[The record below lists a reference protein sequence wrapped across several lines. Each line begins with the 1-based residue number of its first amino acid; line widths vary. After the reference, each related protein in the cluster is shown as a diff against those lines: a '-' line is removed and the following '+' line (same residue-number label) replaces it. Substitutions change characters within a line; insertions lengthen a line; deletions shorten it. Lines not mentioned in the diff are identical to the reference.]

1 MMVSSW
7 LQNTH
12 THLAVTAIISG
23 SLAAIAILGLQRFQH
38 QEKLNKIKKDIPA
51 WGTYDEQ
58 LSDINAKVPKSD
70 LKKENERNDLLAEK
84 AQRGEYSE
92 ELILEQLARNR
103 VFLSD
108 AGLEKLRS
116 AFIIIVGCGGVGSH
130 CASALARS
138 GVSRIRLIDFDQV
151 TLSSLNRHAVATL
164 ADVGIPKV
172 ICLKKRLHQI
182 APWIHF
188 DARNELYC
196 SELSNVLLEDWSGKK
211 PDFIVDAI
219 DNIDSKVSL
228 LKYCYDHELQVIS
241 SMGAGAKSDP
251 TRLFVGDIS
260 TSTDDP
266 LSRATRRRLRAAG
279 VAKGITV
286 AYSSEKPSPE
296 KAQLLPLPEEEF
308 IKGSIGE
315 LGVLP
320 DFRIRIMPVLG
331 TMPAVFGYTLANHI
345 ILKITGYPI
354 DYIKAKTRDKMYESI
369 HAQVQGAEEKLARTL
384 NNCGNFHGLR
394 LKITVADVGYLVEE
408 VFKGRSALS
417 NLTTRL
423 TLVRWHKPVDGGSKI
438 VDLNI
443 PGQIS
448 STLSLMDLVCM
459 TKEEAIIHTRDILIG
474 NKALEDLYKYQIITY
489 VEQRMQEELTYNRY
503 R

>member
-1 MMVSSW
+1 MSSW
-7 LQNTH
+7 FQNSH
-12 THLAVTAIISG
+12 IHLAATAIISG
-23 SLAAIAILGLQRFQH
+23 SLAAIAIFGVQRFQH
-38 QEKLNKIKKDIPA
+38 QARLNKLKKDIPA
-51 WGTYDEQ
+51 WEIYDEQ

-70 LKKENERNDLLAEK
+70 IKKEDERSNLLAEK

-108 AGLEKLRS
+108 IGLEKLRS

-196 SELSNVLLEDWSGKK
+196 SELSSILLEDWCGKR

-219 DNIDSKVSL
+219 DNVDSKVSL
-228 LKYCYDHELQVIS
+228 LKYCYDHRLQVIS

-251 TRLFVGDIS
+251 TRIFVGDIS
-260 TSTDDP
+260 ASTDDP
-266 LSRATRRRLRAAG
+266 LSRVTRRRLRAAG
-279 VAKGITV
+279 VAKGINV
-286 AYSSEKPSPE
+286 AYSSEKPSPN

-320 DFRIRIMPVLG
+320 DFRVRILPVLG
-331 TMPAVFGYTLANHI
+331 TMPAVFGYIVANHI
-345 ILKITGYPI
+345 ILQITGYPI
-354 DYIKAKTRDKMYESI
+354 DYITAKTRDKMYESI
-369 HAQVQGAEEKLARTL
+369 HAQVQGAEEKLVRAL
-384 NNCGNFHGLR
+384 NTSEDVHGLR
-394 LKITVADVGYLVEE
+394 LKITIADVGYLVEE

-417 NLTTRL
+417 KLTTRL
-423 TLVRWHKPVDGGSKI
+423 TLVRWHKPLDGGSKI
-438 VDLNI
+438 VNRNV

-448 STLSLMDLVCM
+448 STLSLTDLVCM
-459 TKEEAIIHTRDILIG
+459 TKEEAIIHTRDILTG
-474 NKALEDLYKYQIITY
+474 NKTLEDLYDNMIITY
-489 VEQRMQEELTYNRY
+489 VEQRMQEEITYNKHR
-503 R
+503 

>member
-1 MMVSSW
+1 MSSW

-12 THLAVTAIISG
+12 IHLAATAIISG
-23 SLAAIAILGLQRFQH
+23 SLAAIAIFGVQRFQH
-38 QEKLNKIKKDIPA
+38 QERLNKLKEDIPA

-58 LSDINAKVPKSD
+58 LSDINAKAHKSGSKKEDDRSD
-70 LKKENERNDLLAEK
+70 LLPEK

-108 AGLEKLRS
+108 VGLEKLRS

-188 DARNELYC
+188 DARNELYS
-196 SELSNVLLEDWSGKK
+196 SELSSILLEDWSGKK

-228 LKYCYDHELQVIS
+228 LKYCYDHQLQVIS

-251 TRLFVGDIS
+251 TRILVGDIS
-260 TSTDDP
+260 ASTDDP
-266 LSRATRRRLRAAG
+266 LSKATRRRLRAAG

-286 AYSSEKPSPE
+286 AYSSEKPGPN
-296 KAQLLPLPEEEF
+296 KAHLLPLPEEEF
-308 IKGSIGE
+308 IRGSIEE
-315 LGVLP
+315 LSVLP
-320 DFRIRIMPVLG
+320 NFRVRIMPVLG
-331 TMPAVFGYTLANHI
+331 TMPAVFGYTVANHI
-345 ILKITGYPI
+345 ILQITGYPI
-354 DYIKAKTRDKMYESI
+354 DYITAKTRDKMYESI
-369 HAQVQGAEEKLARTL
+369 HAQVQAAEEKLVRTI
-384 NNCGNFHGLR
+384 NKCENIQGLR

-408 VFKGRSALS
+408 VFKGRSILS
-417 NLTTRL
+417 KLTTRL
-423 TLVRWHKPVDGGSKI
+423 TLVRWHKPLDGSSKI
-438 VDLNI
+438 VNKNV
-443 PGQIS
+443 PGQIFS
-448 STLSLMDLVCM
+448 SLSLIDLVCM
-459 TKEEAIIHTRDILIG
+459 TKEEAIIHTRDVLIG
-474 NKALEDLYKYQIITY
+474 NKTLEDLYDNLIISY
-489 VEQRMQEELTYNRY
+489 VEQRMQEELTYNKY